1 MSALQKG
8 CLLFVAVATVS
19 LGRAAVGDEREDL
32 DKLRRA
38 LESGRE
44 RVEENARDERAL
56 LEVMEGLDRSVAR
69 TEDERT
75 QAQERAR
82 LAKARSLEL
91 RSEAQTMSSR
101 LERTQRA
108 MERRVVAL
116 YKAGENGF
124 LQVLFSARS
133 PGDWLSRVLALRSL
147 IAADRELVARFRATH
162 EALADSHGRAW
173 RAAAHRGEAL
183 DVVRAKGQVLA
194 RERSAKRELLASV
207 RSQGEEERVLLREL
221 EEAADALEAT
231 LRRMQRSRARGRG
244 GGSFAAQRGSLPAP
258 LEARIRQPFGVV
270 TDRRFGTQTFRKGV
284 EFDASMGQPV
294 HAVAMGQ
301 VRYADW
307 FRGYGQI
314 VILDHGGGY
323 FSVSGHLG
331 RIDVEVGQWVN
342 ASQRIGVV
350 GETGSLSGPG
360 LYFEL
365 REGSQSL
372 DPGLW
377 LDGASEGL
385 H

>member
-1 MSALQKG
+1 MSGVQKAR
-8 CLLFVAVATVS
+8 LLLVAVTV
-19 LGRAAVGDEREDL
+19 LTWGHLAFGAERQDL
-32 DKLRRA
+32 DELRRA

-44 RVEENARDERAL
+44 RVKENARDERAL
-56 LEVMEGLDRSVAR
+56 LESLEGIDRRAAR
-69 TEDERT
+69 TQSERN
-75 QAQERAR
+75 QAQARAR
-82 LAKARSLEL
+82 RARTHSLEL
-91 RSEAQTMSSR
+91 RSEVESVSSQ
-101 LERTQRA
+101 LERTRQA

-116 YKAGENGF
+116 YKAGEHGF

-147 IAADRELVARFRATH
+147 IAADRDLLSRFRATH
-162 EALADSHGRAW
+162 AMLADSHGRAQ
-173 RAAAHRGEAL
+173 RASAKRDEAVL
-183 DVVRAKGQVLA
+183 AVRDKEQVLA
-194 RERSAKRELLASV
+194 RERQEKRELLVSV
-207 RSQGEEERVLLREL
+207 RSQGAEQRALLVEL
-221 EEAADALEAT
+221 EAAAAELEAT
-231 LRRMQRSRARGRG
+231 LRRMQRQRAKGRG
-244 GGSFAAQRGSLPAP
+244 GGDFAALRGSLPAP

-294 HAVAMGQ
+294 GAVAMGQ

-314 VILDHGGGY
+314 VILDHGESY

-342 ASQRIGVV
+342 AGQRLGVV
-350 GETGSLSGPG
+350 GETGSLRGPG

-365 REGSQSL
+365 RQGSQSL

-377 LDGASEGL
+377 LEGASEGL